1 MPQDMV
7 LLIDPHIMILRCIG
21 HGWPFEKSVLVANYS
36 ASNSCNSSF
45 GSRQAISQ
53 LRRTR
58 AATTWFA
65 PRWLRYTR
73 NNKTWSVSKEGRKS
87 NRKVV
92 WDHPLD
98 LFMHSALCF
107 GCLICPQIDTNCIY
121 RDFGWVEQQWALR
134 SLASLSM
141 DGVFCNLSVFG
152 WFSLGLLSGVALHNL
167 RGDAF
172 LGFEI

>member
-1 MPQDMV
+1 MV

-73 NNKTWSVSKEGRKS
+73 NKKTWSVSKEGRKS

-92 WDHPLD
+92 WGHPLD
-98 LFMHSALCF
+98 LFMHSALCL
-107 GCLICPQIDTNCIY
+107 GCLICPQIVYTGILGESSNSGHY
-121 RDFGWVEQQWALR
+121 VA
-134 SLASLSM
+134 LASLSM